1 MGDITAAHWWQP
13 SNPDKSLPGILL
25 EDDEH
30 GWVLQLDGTFQES
43 LVPDAATT
51 GTPAVRRLELPDSF
65 PILVGTTSHGR
76 LVSLVNCQVLEGSFP
91 FVGSRGSLKIW
102 PTVLVYDVHFE
113 SADDFRL
120 SSLSIRYSNLDT
132 WVATSG
138 FSVQFDFGFYPVE
151 VKYSKPEPIE
161 SALSDSVKIGIDFS
175 ASGPSLPIVTSVHI
189 VQQSWLT
196 ITSTADLSYEELL
209 RHLGNLANL
218 VSLGVGE
225 PLRPLEMTATCN
237 ARDPAGAERSVR
249 VNLVHNREPIASHGH
264 GVSQREMLFTLPDI
278 RSRFSDLVTSWFS
291 RDEALY
297 IRA

>member
-13 SNPDKSLPGILL
+13 SNPDKSLPGVLL

-30 GWVLQLDGTFQES
+30 GWVLQLDVTFRES

-51 GTPAVRRLELPDSF
+51 GTPAVARLELPDSF

-91 FVGSRGSLKIW
+91 FAGSRGSLKIW
-102 PTVLVYDVHFE
+102 PTILVYDVHFE

-138 FSVQFDFGFYPVE
+138 FSVQFDFAFYPVE

-161 SALSDSVKIGIDFS
+161 SVLSDSPKIGVDFS
-175 ASGPSLPIVTSVHI
+175 ASGPSL
-189 VQQSWLT
+189 
-196 ITSTADLSYEELL
+196 
-209 RHLGNLANL
+209 LA
-218 VSLGVGE
+218 
-225 PLRPLEMTATCN
+225 
-237 ARDPAGAERSVR
+237 ARAAR
-249 VNLVHNREPIASHGH
+249 
-264 GVSQREMLFTLPDI
+264 
-278 RSRFSDLVTSWFS
+278 
-291 RDEALY
+291 
-297 IRA
+297 